1 MSKIEKLNIENKLP
15 IIKTLIENSDIEIK
29 PNIITLYTISNF
41 FNISYMEAIILL
53 NQYIINEEDLSKYAI
68 FFYVKQLMIQAQY
81 FPKR

>member
-15 IIKTLIENSDIEIK
+15 IIKTLIENPDIEIK
-29 PNIITLYTISNF
+29 PNIITLYTISKC
-41 FNISYMEAIILL
+41 FNISYMESIILL
-53 NQYIINEEDLSKYAI
+53 NQYILNEEDLSKYAI